1 MSPYDSSLTH
11 YLFICLL
18 ILTHTLTDA
27 PLSRLLYI
35 LSDSDLLRHSTSP
48 PVFKDEL
55 WVSMIPR
62 SVLAIIPLLQSQ
74 SQLSLDSCI
83 VTRIT

>member
-11 YLFICLL
+11 CLSITLTDDHSARLL

-35 LSDSDLLRHSTSP
+35 SLIH
-48 PVFKDEL
+48 
-55 WVSMIPR
+55 
-62 SVLAIIPLLQSQ
+62 AIYY
-74 SQLSLDSCI
+74 
-83 VTRIT
+83 